1 LQPPR
6 RRRRRHRC
14 SSTPKLTAELFGK
27 RETAKTQRQDDHKR
41 VAATLQQA
49 ADSQTALMSR
59 EFKLPTLRNA
69 LQSALPAVEFKE
81 VSKLKKRETVAQ
93 IISLFED
100 GGFGVLDVA
109 EQDIQGDSESSEA
122 EAAAGEENDVDE

>member
-1 LQPPR
+1 
-6 RRRRRHRC
+6 
-14 SSTPKLTAELFGK
+14 
-27 RETAKTQRQDDHKR
+27 
-41 VAATLQQA
+41 
-49 ADSQTALMSR
+49 MSR